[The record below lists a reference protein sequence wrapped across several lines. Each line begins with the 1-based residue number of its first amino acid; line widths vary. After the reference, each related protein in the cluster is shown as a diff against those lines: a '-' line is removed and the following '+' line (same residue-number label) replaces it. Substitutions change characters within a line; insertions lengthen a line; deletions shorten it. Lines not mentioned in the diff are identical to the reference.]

1 MHKASRIEENLKIF
15 KRNRNDYFQAI
26 RSAKKESWSNFLN
39 NAVEKEIFQTYKF
52 TKNNRMKKL
61 PSIQFERKTNIE
73 FEDKCNVFIEA
84 MYLKSSNIENSS
96 DENEIR
102 LKLNSDSFKWSKLI

>member
-1 MHKASRIEENLKIF
+1 
-15 KRNRNDYFQAI
+15 
-26 RSAKKESWSNFLN
+26 
-39 NAVEKEIFQTYKF
+39 
-52 TKNNRMKKL
+52 
-61 PSIQFERKTNIE
+61 
-73 FEDKCNVFIEA
+73 

>member
-1 MHKASRIEENLKIF
+1 
-15 KRNRNDYFQAI
+15 
-26 RSAKKESWSNFLN
+26 
-39 NAVEKEIFQTYKF
+39 
-52 TKNNRMKKL
+52 MKKL

-102 LKLNSDSFKWSKLI
+102 LKLNSDSFK